1 MFLELAELFSLRY
14 RKVLV
19 HGNKIQ
25 HTTVKFYL
33 GKFLILLKDNVMK
46 FIQDYQ
52 LVYLIT
58 KKWNKKVIMYDT
70 LRATKLSVRIR
81 PLELVQF

>member
-1 MFLELAELFSLRY
+1 MFLELVELISSRY

-52 LVYLIT
+52 LVYIT